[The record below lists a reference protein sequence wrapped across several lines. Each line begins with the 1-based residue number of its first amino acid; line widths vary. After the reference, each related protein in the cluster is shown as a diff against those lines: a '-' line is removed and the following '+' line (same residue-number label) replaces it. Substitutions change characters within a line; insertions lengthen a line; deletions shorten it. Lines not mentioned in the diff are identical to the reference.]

1 MSSPPPFQ
9 LSQIR
14 AYGLALGLGLAGGAV
29 FAYFGLPLA
38 WMIGA
43 MCANTAASMAGWD
56 VKVPRQFRALMIVV
70 LGVLLGA
77 SFTPDLPGRI
87 GTWWPTLLALFAYVG
102 AATGV
107 LYVYFR
113 RFCGYD
119 PVTSYFASSPG
130 GLNEMVTV
138 GGAMG
143 GDERMIALT
152 HACRVMLVVLAIP
165 FYFRIF
171 GDYTRPTTLLPAIGG
186 GDISLDDA
194 GLLVVC
200 GVIGV
205 IVARRLRIPAYA
217 MMGPMVL
224 SAAVHMLGF
233 SAAKPPAL
241 LVAIAQVVLGTAV
254 GARFAGT
261 SVRQVRDA
269 MLLSTGGTVALML
282 LTVTFSVTLGRL
294 TGLNAEDVLLAFSPG
309 GLAEMSLVA
318 LALHSD
324 AAFVATH
331 HIVRILI
338 VVTCAPLVFRLT
350 HRREK
355 PPP

>member
-1 MSSPPPFQ
+1 MSSPVPFRPGE
-9 LSQIR
+9 IR
-14 AYGLALGLGLAGGAV
+14 SYALALGLGVAGGAV

-43 MCANTAASMAGWD
+43 MCANTAASMLGWD
-56 VKVPRQFRALMIVV
+56 VKVPRQLRGLMIVV

-77 SFTPDLPGRI
+77 SFTPDLPARVA
-87 GTWWPTLLALFAYVG
+87 TWWPTMLALFAYVG
-102 AATGV
+102 AATA
-107 LYVYFR
+107 LLFVYFR
-113 RFCGYD
+113 RLCGYD
-119 PVTSYFASSPG
+119 PITSYFAAAPG

-152 HACRVMLVVLAIP
+152 HACRVLLVVLAIP

-171 GDYTRPTTLLPAIGG
+171 GGYERPTSLLPAIGG
-186 GDISLDDA
+186 GSISLDDA

-200 GVIGV
+200 GVVGV
-205 IVARRLRIPAYA
+205 IVAHRLRVPAYA

-224 SAAVHMLGF
+224 SAAVHMMGF
-233 SAAKPPAL
+233 SVAKPPAI
-241 LVAIAQVVLGTAV
+241 LVAIAQVVLGTAI

-269 MLLSTGGTVALML
+269 MLVSAGGTIALMAM
-282 LTVTFSVTLGRL
+282 TVVFSLVLGRL
-294 TGLNAEDVLLAFSPG
+294 TGFKADDVLLAFSPG

-331 HIVRILI
+331 HISRILI

-350 HRREK
+350 GLRR
-355 PPP
+355 PSP